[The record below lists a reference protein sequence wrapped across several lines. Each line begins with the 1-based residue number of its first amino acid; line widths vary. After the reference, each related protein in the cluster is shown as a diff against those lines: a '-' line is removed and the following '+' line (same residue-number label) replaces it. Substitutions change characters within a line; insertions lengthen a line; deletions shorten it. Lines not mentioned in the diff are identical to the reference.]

1 MAARRSSR
9 SRSGGGR
16 RSSRAAQTNNQLPL
30 IIGGGVVIVVI
41 LVAVAMN
48 MGGDPP
54 PNQEPVKEAS
64 KDPAPE
70 VKPVKAKSEN
80 YSAKMLKEPDTPA
93 PTIPASVLT
102 KVDTLLA
109 TAKKLDI
116 DARKAQNSGDSGKF
130 NELINDSWDK
140 LEELNSF
147 IEKYTM
153 WLEEADM
160 GDWKV
165 PSAYR
170 PLQDRITKLDRIR
183 GRVKRIK
190 PNRR

>member
-1 MAARRSSR
+1 MTGVIVGGLVVLVVVVIAAMLFGGDTKTTTPTKKPVADSSAKVDKLATPTKKDSSMPAAKAGTEPTVPAPALSADLMAKTDANYRKAKKMNDD
-9 SRSGGGR
+9 GR
-16 RSSRAAQTNNQLPL
+16 RAQSKGNN
-30 IIGGGVVIVVI
+30 
-41 LVAVAMN
+41 
-48 MGGDPP
+48 
-54 PNQEPVKEAS
+54 KE
-64 KDPAPE
+64 
-70 VKPVKAKSEN
+70 
-80 YSAKMLKEPDTPA
+80 
-93 PTIPASVLT
+93 
-102 KVDTLLA
+102 
-109 TAKKLDI
+109 
-116 DARKAQNSGDSGKF
+116 F
-130 NELINDSWDK
+130 NKLINDSWDK

-170 PLQDRITKLDRIR
+170 PLQDRITRLDRIR